1 MGGYGILRNLR
12 LYRPPA
18 WPSRAL
24 LCEILQ
30 EFMRNM
36 TRPGYDLAPMY
47 VNATDLSIRWLC
59 EPAADPIQVAVAQR
73 ELPRAAAPFPEGQGQ
88 GWMEILDLP
97 LGMHVCRVVHRFAPG
112 LTGLAPMSAVRT
124 ELHEPMLFI
133 QTTRVGS
140 GVLVDRRLHQRLA
153 HDAATGI
160 FQHLD
165 GVDHQHWAETRAS
178 LEVTA
183 LGMSYSRL
191 QAILGVATARD
202 LLAAL
207 GIAAL
212 PSARVQPLSRPVKAL
227 LESCLA
233 DHVTGPLRQL
243 HAQARVLDFLVALV
257 GQGPDRERSAAS
269 QRQALQGLREEL
281 DQLPGQ
287 VPDLDEL
294 ARRYGYSAR
303 ALNAGFKREFGQ
315 TLYAY
320 VTNQRLAAAHACLL
334 GGQASIKAV
343 AARLGYANVSHFSQ
357 AFTRKFGY
365 RPGRVGKASPPDH
378 DDERLLTP
386 PA

>member
-1 MGGYGILRNLR
+1 MH
-12 LYRPPA
+12 
-18 WPSRAL
+18 
-24 LCEILQ
+24 
-30 EFMRNM
+30 
-36 TRPGYDLAPMY
+36 TT
-47 VNATDLSIRWLC
+47 ATDLCIRWLC
-59 EPAADPIQVAVAQR
+59 EPATDPLRVAVAQR
-73 ELPRAAAPFPEGQGQ
+73 ELPRTAAPFPAGRGQ
-88 GWMEILDLP
+88 GWVELLDLP
-97 LGMHVCRVVHRFAPG
+97 LGMHLCRVVHQFSPG

-124 ELHEPMLFI
+124 ELNEPLLFI

-140 GVLVDRRLHQRLA
+140 GVLVDRRLRQRLA

-165 GVDHQHWAETRAS
+165 GVDHQHWADTRAS
-178 LEVTA
+178 IEVTA
-183 LGMSYSRL
+183 LGIGYSRL
-191 QAILGVATARD
+191 QAILGAATARD
-202 LLAAL
+202 LLTAL

-212 PSARVQPLSRPVKAL
+212 PSARVQPLSRPVTAL

-233 DHVTGPLRQL
+233 DQLTGPLRQL

-257 GQGPDRERSAAS
+257 GQGSDREEPAAG
-269 QRQALQGLREEL
+269 QRQALHRLREEL
-281 DQLPGQ
+281 DQLPGR

-294 ARRYGYSAR
+294 ARRYGYSLR
-303 ALNAGFKREFGQ
+303 TLNAGFKREFGQ

-320 VTNQRLAAAHACLL
+320 VTDRRLAAAHACLL
-334 GGQASIKAV
+334 GGQASIKLV

-365 RPGRVGKASPPDH
+365 RPGRVGKGSPPEH